1 MDGLEFLNR
10 QLNDLRKLDMQL
22 TRLFAYEV
30 FPQKNAAS
38 PTQPDGGKI
47 SVSAQLRHT
56 LDQLIKENRL
66 ESQTPV
72 AFRVDDLRSGKRV
85 NVVRDAMM
93 SFAFGA
99 GGNIA
104 KNADS
109 LAMRLSSE
117 MDDRSNP
124 FLFLLSTFRDG
135 KKCRVVLWAFPKDE
149 GLKFSKTTN
158 GAKVEVVKDIF
169 NISSNLK
176 KAAVFSGENSPT
188 SFWEGKMVDLQSGRT
203 DLWVER
209 FLACQLSVSGVYA
222 TTLLTEHLTM
232 AYRQA
237 DSPKVQEELFN
248 AIVGVRTAP
257 IKRTSFLKFANDY
270 LGNDAKS
277 HFLSVVPPEQLNMSF
292 DFDQATFEQKIGI
305 RVFRMDDDV
314 VVAAPLEA
322 IDASLHVKNKRLE
335 YSGTIDREY
344 LKAGK
349 RG

>member
-1 MDGLEFLNR
+1 MH
-10 QLNDLRKLDMQL
+10 L

-30 FPQKNAAS
+30 FPQKNVAT
-38 PTQPDGGKI
+38 PMQPDGGRI
-47 SVSAQLRHT
+47 NVSAQLRHT
-56 LDQLIKENRL
+56 LDQLIRENRL
-66 ESQTPV
+66 ESQTPI
-72 AFRVDDLRSGKRV
+72 AFHVNNPTSGKPK

-99 GGNIA
+99 GSSIA
-104 KNADS
+104 KSADM
-109 LAMRLSSE
+109 LALRLSSE

-124 FLFLLSTFRDG
+124 FLFLISSF
-135 KKCRVVLWAFPKDE
+135 KEAKQCRVVLWAFPKDE
-149 GLKFSKTTN
+149 GLKFSKTAK
-158 GAKVEVVKDIF
+158 GATVEVVKDIF

-176 KAAVFSGENSPT
+176 KAAVFTGENST
-188 SFWEGKMVDLQSGRT
+188 ASFWEGRMVDLQSGRT

-209 FLACQLSVSGVYA
+209 FLSCKLSVSGIYA
-222 TTLLTEHLTM
+222 TTLLTEHLTK

-237 DSPKVQEELFN
+237 ETQKVQDELFN
-248 AIVGVRTAP
+248 AIVGARTAP
-257 IKRTSFLKFANDY
+257 IRRTSFLKFANDY

-277 HFLSVVPPEQLNMSF
+277 LFLSVVPPEQLNMSF
-292 DFDQATFEQKIGI
+292 DFDPGTFEQKIGI

-322 IDASLHVKNKRLE
+322 INASLHVHDKKLD
-335 YSGTIDREY
+335 YSGTIEKDY

>member
-1 MDGLEFLNR
+1 MN
-10 QLNDLRKLDMQL
+10 L

-38 PTQPDGGKI
+38 PMHPDGGKI
-47 SVSAQLRHT
+47 DISAQLRHT

-66 ESQTPV
+66 EIQTPIT
-72 AFRVDDLRSGKRV
+72 FQVDDPRSGKRV
-85 NVVRDAMM
+85 NLVREAMM
-93 SFAFGA
+93 TFAFGA
-99 GGNIA
+99 GGNIS
-104 KNADS
+104 KNAAN
-109 LAMRLSSE
+109 LALRLSQT

-124 FLFLLSTFRDG
+124 FLFLISGFKDG
-135 KKCRVVLWAFPKDE
+135 SRCRVVLWAFPKDE
-149 GLKFSKTTN
+149 GLKFSKTAK
-158 GAKVEVVKDIF
+158 GAKVEVVKDLF

-176 KAAVFSGENSPT
+176 KAAIFTGENSAN
-188 SFWEGKMVDLQSGRT
+188 SFWEGRMVDLQSGRT

-209 FLACQLSVSGVYA
+209 FLACQLSVSGIYG
-222 TTLLTEHLTM
+222 TTLLTDHLTK

-237 DSPKVQEELFN
+237 ESNSVREELFN

-277 HFLSVVPPEQLNMSF
+277 QFLAAVPPEQVNMSF
-292 DFDQATFEQKIGI
+292 DFHRETFEQKVGI
-305 RVFRMDDDV
+305 RVLKMDDDV
-314 VVAAPLEA
+314 IVAAPLSA
-322 IDASLHVKNKRLE
+322 IGNSLHINDKQLE
-335 YSGTIDREY
+335 YAGTIDKDY

>member
-1 MDGLEFLNR
+1 MN
-10 QLNDLRKLDMQL
+10 L

-30 FPQKNAAS
+30 FPQKNVSS
-38 PTQPDGGKI
+38 PTQPEGGKI
-47 SVSAQLRHT
+47 AVSPQLRHT
-56 LDQLIKENRL
+56 LEQLIKENRL
-66 ESQTPV
+66 DSQTPIT
-72 AFRVDDLRSGKRV
+72 FQVDDPKV
-85 NVVRDAMM
+85 AKPTNEVREAMM

-104 KNADS
+104 KNAAI
-109 LAMRLSSE
+109 LAMRLSKQ

-124 FLFLLSTFRDG
+124 FLFLLSAFKDG
-135 KKCRVVLWAFPKDE
+135 NQSRVVLWAFPKDE

-176 KAAVFSGENSPT
+176 KAAVFAGANSSK
-188 SFWEGKMVDLQSGRT
+188 SFWEGRMVDFQSGRT

-209 FLACQLSVSGVYA
+209 FLMCQLSTSGIYG
-222 TTLLTEHLTM
+222 TTLLTEHLTK
-232 AYRQA
+232 AYRDA
-237 DSPKVQEELFN
+237 ESPLVREELFN

-277 HFLSVVPPEQLNMSF
+277 QFLAVVPPEQVNMSF
-292 DFDQATFEQKIGI
+292 DFDRETFEQKIGI
-305 RVFRMDDDV
+305 RVFRMEDDV
-314 VVAAPLEA
+314 IVAAPLSV
-322 IDASLHVKNKRLE
+322 IDLSLHVDNKQLD
-335 YSGTIDREY
+335 YSGIVSKEY